1 MTCQIGSEEPP
12 SSNSSIDQTRKTG
25 GSREV
30 LLDVSPQILFHCRAD
45 WSNKLSAA
53 MYLKLVFFAV
63 VVAAFGAAA
72 ATDSDGCP
80 GHEACDLC
88 GATTDCQWFNCSST
102 VGCHNVTLMAENS
115 TCINVSCSADPTPAP
130 ATTPSVTASPP
141 TTAAPVVTTAS
152 NSSTGNATT
161 IPTVAPTPS
170 GNVSTSTAPSSTATG
185 TSASTT
191 PVSPSPDPHKNTFDA
206 ASFIGGIVLVLGLQ
220 AVIFFLYKFCKSKDR
235 NYHTL

>member
-25 GSREV
+25 GNREV
-30 LLDVSPQILFHCRAD
+30 VLDVSPLILFLCRAH
-45 WSNKLSAA
+45 WSKKLSAA
-53 MYLKLVFFAV
+53 MYLKVVFFAI
-63 VVAAFGAAA
+63 VVAAVGAAA
-72 ATDSDGCP
+72 ATDSDGCSSQST
-80 GHEACDLC
+80 CDVC
-88 GATTDCQWFNCSST
+88 GATTDCQWLNCSST
-102 VGCHNVTLMAENS
+102 PSCYNMTVLTDNG
-115 TCINVSCSADPTPAP
+115 TCVNVSCSAIPTKAPAP
-130 ATTPSVTASPP
+130 TPSVTTLPP
-141 TTAAPVVTTAS
+141 ATTAPVVTTAS
-152 NSSTGNATT
+152 NSTGNATT

-170 GNVSTSTAPSSTATG
+170 GNVTSPAPPAPATG